1 MNITIETK
9 EIVQKLIVF
18 MTINVPE
25 SETDLEYRR
34 EFFKASVDA
43 EKILDGKFG
52 SFVVKAMMENFIT
65 SMEFNPKFPFKKVS
79 YH

>member
-1 MNITIETK
+1 
-9 EIVQKLIVF
+9 

-25 SETDLEYRR
+25 SENDMEYRR
-34 EFFKASVDA
+34 EFFKASIDA

-52 SFVVKAMMENFIT
+52 SYVLKAIMENFIK
-65 SMEFNPKFPFKKVS
+65 SMEFDPKFPFKKVQ